1 MNFVATTTSM
11 TDLATTTPIPI
22 QNSNSSHDLELNGDL
37 IPNHG
42 VIQTNT
48 WPTLW
53 PNCAASFVIKALK
66 ELKVWH
72 HQCVGTCLIAV
83 DGRLLG
89 KSP

>member
-11 TDLATTTPIPI
+11 TDHATTTPIPI

-66 ELKVWH
+66 KLKEEHRNGPPSAWNIS
-72 HQCVGTCLIAV
+72 TLSI
-83 DGRLLG
+83 
-89 KSP
+89 